1 MLFHLFLRLKDTV
14 SWLSWLNVVRYTST
28 RIIAATMTALILS
41 FLLSPW
47 FIRRLQ
53 EQQIG
58 QVVRDDGPQ
67 SHLSKRGTPTM
78 GGTLI
83 LFALVIPTLLWCDLR
98 NGYVWLVLLVTVGYG
113 VVGFLDDYLKLARKN
128 PKGLPGRAKLAA
140 QLLIGAAAVAVLFG
154 TDLMPSEQRFRLALP
169 FVAFQHHKLLLPVWL
184 YMPFALFVVVGT
196 SNAVNLT
203 DGLDGLA
210 IGPVIISAGPFLVRA
225 DVAGGGQLVGTHVG
239 GQSGGRR

>member
-1 MLFHLFLRLKDTV
+1 MLFHLLMRLKET

-28 RIIAATMTALILS
+28 RIIAATMTALLMS

-67 SHLSKRGTPTM
+67 THFSKRGTPTM

-98 NGYVWLVLLVTVGYG
+98 NGFVWLALLVTVGYG
-113 VVGFLDDYLKLARKN
+113 VIGFLDDYLKLVHKN
-128 PKGLPGRAKLAA
+128 PKGLSGRVKM
-140 QLLIGAAAVAVLFG
+140 
-154 TDLMPSEQRFRLALP
+154 T
-169 FVAFQHHKLLLPVWL
+169 
-184 YMPFALFVVVGT
+184 
-196 SNAVNLT
+196 
-203 DGLDGLA
+203 
-210 IGPVIISAGPFLVRA
+210 
-225 DVAGGGQLVGTHVG
+225 
-239 GQSGGRR
+239 

>member
-1 MLFHLFLRLKDTV
+1 MLFHLLLYLKDL
-14 SWLSWLNVVRYTST
+14 SPWLSFLNVFRYTST
-28 RIIAATMTALILS
+28 RIIAATMTALLLS

-53 EQQIG
+53 AQQIG

-67 SHLSKRGTPTM
+67 SHFSKRGTPTM

-98 NGYVWLVLLVTVGYG
+98 NGFVWLALLVTVGFG
-113 VVGFLDDYLKLARKN
+113 VVGFLDDYLKLSRKSSR
-128 PKGLPGRAKLAA
+128 GLPGKIKITM
-140 QLLIGAAAVAVLFG
+140 QFGIGLVAVLGLFL
-154 TDLMPSEQRFRLALP
+154 TDLLPADERTRLALP
-169 FVAFQHHKLLLPVWL
+169 FVNFQRHPISLGVPL
-184 YMPFALFVVVGT
+184 YCIFALFVIVGA

-210 IGPVIISAGPFLVRA
+210 I
-225 DVAGGGQLVGTHVG
+225 
-239 GQSGGRR
+239 